1 MIKNYF
7 KLAWRNIR
15 KHGFYSFV
23 NITGLFAGIVFAMLI
38 GVYVWQ
44 ELQVNKNL
52 RNAKQQYFL
61 QSEWKGQDASYAI
74 TTLGP
79 IAKRLKENYP
89 NLVANYYRWDGI
101 TSGVTKGDKSF
112 REGIQLGDSTLLS
125 MYNFKLL
132 HGNAAT
138 ALKEPYS
145 AVITE
150 QTAIKYFGKTDV
162 VGESITIQSFS
173 GSRREFAVT
182 GVLKKTPENS
192 VTNLNENNNNT
203 VFIPANTYAYFG
215 RTGFDDWNNASIPS
229 YIELK
234 EGASLTSLDKA
245 INQLVQ
251 THAPDG
257 IRANLK
263 IHAVALPDYY
273 IYKNNALVKRMLYTL
288 SLVGLFILLM
298 AVVNFI
304 NIAIGG
310 SGNRI
315 KEIGVRKVMGSMRS
329 HLIMQFLAES
339 LILVLFATILA
350 VATYPFVKDLFA
362 SMVGKPMPSLTTLPL
377 YFLFI
382 PLVLSLIIGLLAGL
396 YPALVLSS
404 LKTVES
410 LKGKLKTANEK
421 VWLRKSLVG
430 FQFSIALIVLIAA
443 AVVTQQ
449 VNYFFNSNLGYDKE
463 YVVASQVPRNWSR
476 EGVQKMK
483 TIRNEF
489 AAMPQVSEVSISYEI
504 PNGNNGNN
512 PSVYRTGTDSS
523 AAISMQSL
531 VTDENYLKTYGIQI
545 TGGEFFDNRELDSG
559 KVVLSE
565 KAVAALGFKNAAAA
579 VGQQLRIPDDPTI
592 FTIKGVVND
601 FHFNSM
607 QQGLQPMIFFNV
619 YNGILHRYLSFKLKP
634 GNIGNAVE
642 AIQKKWAS
650 LMPGSSFEYI
660 FIDDALKKMYASEL
674 QMKRAAYTATVLS
687 LVIALLGVLGL
698 VSLSIHKRVKEIGI
712 RKVLGAS
719 VQNILSLFV
728 KEFAF
733 IMLVA
738 GLIACPVAYWM
749 MSNWLNNYA
758 SHIAVSAV
766 MLIAA
771 VGLLAAVT
779 VLLICLQAAKA
790 AVTKPV
796 KSLRTE

>member
-7 KLAWRNIR
+7 KLAWRGIR
-15 KHGFYSFV
+15 KHSFYSIV

-61 QSEWKGQDASYAI
+61 QSEWKGQDASYAL

-79 IAKRLKENYP
+79 LAKQLKENYP
-89 NLVANYYRWDGI
+89 GIVANYYRWDGI

-112 REGIQLGDSTLLS
+112 REGIQLGDSTILS
-125 MYNFKLL
+125 MYGFKLL

-150 QTAIKYFGKTDV
+150 QTAIKYFGKTGV
-162 VGESITIQSFS
+162 VGESLTIQSFS
-173 GSRREFAVT
+173 GGKREFAVT
-182 GVLKKTPENS
+182 GVLQNTPENS
-192 VTNLNENNNNT
+192 VINLNENNNNT
-203 VFIPANTYAYFG
+203 VFIPANTYLYFG
-215 RTGFDDWNNASIPS
+215 RTGFEDWNNTSIPS

-234 EGASLTSLDKA
+234 EGANLASLDKA

-251 THAPDG
+251 MHASDG
-257 IRANLK
+257 VKANLK
-263 IHAVALPDYY
+263 IYAVSLSEYY
-273 IYKNNALVKRMLYTL
+273 IQKNNATVKRMLYTL

-298 AVVNFI
+298 AVINFI
-304 NIAIGG
+304 NIAIGS

-315 KEIGVRKVMGSMRS
+315 KEIGIRKVMGSMRS

-339 LILVLFATILA
+339 FILVLFATIIA
-350 VATYPFVKDLFA
+350 IAAYPFVKDVFA
-362 SMVGKPMPSLTTLPL
+362 SMVGKQMPSLTSLPL
-377 YFLFI
+377 YFLLA
-382 PLVLSLIIGLLAGL
+382 PLSLSLVIGLLAGL

-404 LKTVES
+404 LKTVDS

-430 FQFSIALIVLIAA
+430 FQFSIALVVLIAA

-449 VNYFFNSNLGYDKE
+449 VNHFFNSNLGYNKE
-463 YVVASQVPRNWSR
+463 YVVASQVPRDWSR

-489 AAMPQVSEVSISYEI
+489 AAMPQVSDVTVSYEI
-504 PNGNNGNN
+504 PNGMNGGD
-512 PSVYRTGTDSS
+512 PPVYRAGTDSTN
-523 AAISMQSL
+523 AITMQSL
-531 VTDENYLKTYGIQI
+531 ITDENYLRAYGIKI
-545 TGGEFFDNRELDSG
+545 SEGEFFDSRELDSG
-559 KVVLSE
+559 KVVLTE
-565 KAVAALGFKNAAAA
+565 KAVTALGFKNAAAA
-579 VGQQLRIPDDPTI
+579 VGQQLRIPNDPI
-592 FTIKGVVND
+592 VFTVKGVVAD

-607 QQGLQPMIFFNV
+607 QLGLQPMIFFNV

-634 GNIGNAVE
+634 GNVQASIE
-642 AIQKKWAS
+642 AIQKKWPT

-660 FIDDALKKMYASEL
+660 FMDDALKKMYTSEL

-687 LVIALLGVLGL
+687 LVVALLGVLGL

-719 VQNILSLFV
+719 VQNILLLFV

-738 GLIACPVAYWM
+738 GLIACPVAYWL
-749 MSNWLNNYA
+749 MSSWLNNYA
-758 SHIAVSAV
+758 SHINISVAV
-766 MLIAA
+766 LIGA
-771 VGLLAAVT
+771 VGLLAIVT
-779 VLLICLQAAKA
+779 VLLICLQAANS

-796 KSLRTE
+796 

>member
-38 GVYVWQ
+38 GIYVWQ
-44 ELQVNKNL
+44 ELQVNKDL

-61 QSEWKGQDASYAI
+61 QSEWTGQDASYAI

-79 IAKRLKENYP
+79 IAKRLKNEYP
-89 NLVANYYRWDGI
+89 SLVANYYRWDGI

-125 MYNFKLL
+125 MYGFKLL

-145 AVITE
+145 VVLRE

-162 VGESITIQSFS
+162 VGESLTIQSFS
-173 GSRREFAVT
+173 GGKREFAVT
-182 GVLKKTPENS
+182 GILKNTPENS
-192 VTNLNENNNNT
+192 VINLNENNNNT
-203 VFIPANTYAYFG
+203 VFIPTNTYAYFG
-215 RTGFDDWNNASIPS
+215 RTDFEDWNNTSIPS

-234 EGASLTSLDKA
+234 EGANLASLDKA

-251 THAPDG
+251 THASDG
-257 IRANLK
+257 IKANLK
-263 IHAVALPDYY
+263 IHAISLGDYY
-273 IYKNNALVKRMLYTL
+273 IYKNNATVKRMLYTL

-298 AVVNFI
+298 AMMNFI
-304 NIAIGG
+304 NIAIGS

-329 HLIMQFLAES
+329 HLVMQFLAES
-339 LILVLFATILA
+339 LILVSFATILA
-350 VATYPFVKDLFA
+350 VAAYPFVKDVFA
-362 SMVGKPMPSLTTLPL
+362 SMVGKQMPALSALPL
-377 YFLFI
+377 SFLLI
-382 PLVLSLIIGLLAGL
+382 PLLLNLVIGLLAGL
-396 YPALVLSS
+396 YPALVLSA
-404 LKTVES
+404 LKTVDS

-430 FQFSIALIVLIAA
+430 FQFSIALVVLIAA

-449 VNYFFNSNLGYDKE
+449 VDHFFNGNLGYDKE

-489 AAMPQVSEVSISYEI
+489 SAMQQVSNVSISYEI
-504 PNGNNGNN
+504 PNGMNGGD
-512 PSVYRTGTDSS
+512 PPVYRAGTDSIK
-523 AAISMQSL
+523 AIGMQSL
-531 VTDENYLKTYGIQI
+531 VTDENYLKTYGIKI
-545 TGGEFFDNRELDSG
+545 RDGEFFDNRELDSG
-559 KVVLSE
+559 KVVLNE
-565 KAVAALGFKNAAAA
+565 KAVATLGFKNSAEAI
-579 VGQQLRIPDDPTI
+579 GQQLRIPNDPTI

-634 GNIGNAVE
+634 GNIASSVE
-642 AIQKKWAS
+642 AIQKKWAT

-660 FIDDALKKMYASEL
+660 FMDDALKKMYANEL
-674 QMKRAAYTATVLS
+674 QMKRASYTATALS

-719 VQNILSLFV
+719 VRNILLLFV

-733 IMLVA
+733 IMLIA
-738 GLIACPVAYWM
+738 GLIACPLAYWM
-749 MSNWLNNYA
+749 MNNWLNNYA
-758 SHIAVSAV
+758 SHIAVSASI
-766 MLIAA
+766 LITA
-771 VGLLAAVT
+771 VGLLAT
-779 VLLICLQAAKA
+779 MTILLICLQAAKT